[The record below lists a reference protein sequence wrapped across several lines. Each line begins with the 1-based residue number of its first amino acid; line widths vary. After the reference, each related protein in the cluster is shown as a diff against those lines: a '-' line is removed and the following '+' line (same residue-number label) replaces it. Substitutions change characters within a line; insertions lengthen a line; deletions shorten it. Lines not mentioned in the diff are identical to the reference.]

1 MTVRSSSC
9 GPQNGYSATS
19 IESIA
24 EGFMTSAAGDLADRF
39 HRRWLEENPFAAS
52 MYGIPGYDDLVPDES
67 EEGRQAWRA
76 EVGRFLQEAG
86 AIARGPLT
94 PADAVTLDC
103 TTEAAT
109 QELQSIDLARA
120 DYTVTAM
127 QYAGPATLMAVAA
140 RTVLIDPAAAEA
152 YLTRL
157 RRSGAWLDQ
166 IGERLR
172 AGAARGRLPVAP
184 LVEQAIG
191 WAEEVL
197 AAPAPGP
204 VLSPRPPQGWQRAAA
219 WEDERR
225 AIAGE
230 VVKPALAR
238 WLATVTELL
247 PRARPSEQ
255 AGLTWLPG
263 GEEDYTRAVRI
274 NTTLP
279 LSPEQ
284 LHQTGLDQ
292 IAALEDRA
300 LALGAGLGLGRLD
313 EVFAA
318 LRDSAGKIPPE
329 EAIRQA
335 AAAVRRAEARAAEFF
350 PAPLPPPCDVTPMPE
365 VVAMSGAAPHYTPP
379 RLDGGRPGTFWFNTE
394 RPTAGTGWDMEVV
407 AYHEA
412 VPGHHLQLSRLQLLT
427 SLPALQR
434 QRSFTVFSEGWG
446 LYAEQL
452 AEEAGLYA
460 DDRGLLGSVNTSLM
474 RAARLVV
481 DTGLHAFGWSRERA
495 LEFLVAH
502 VPMPPEFL
510 AAETDR
516 YVVMPGQALAYL
528 TGKLEILRIRDEA
541 RGRLGPAF
549 SLPAFHAAVL
559 DHGSLPMPALARSI
573 ANWLDGG
580 AGPGLP
586 GSDGH

>member
-1 MTVRSSSC
+1 
-9 GPQNGYSATS
+9 
-19 IESIA
+19 
-24 EGFMTSAAGDLADRF
+24 MTSARDLADRF
-39 HRRWLEENPFAAS
+39 HRRWLEANPFAAT
-52 MYGIPGYDDLVPDES
+52 MYGIPGYDDLLPDES
-67 EEGRQAWRA
+67 EEGQQAWRA
-76 EVGRFLQEAG
+76 EVGQFLREAEG
-86 AIARGPLT
+86 IARGPLT

-103 TTEAAT
+103 ATEAAT
-109 QELQSIDLARA
+109 QELQNIDLARA
-120 DYTVTAM
+120 EYTVTAM
-127 QYAGPATLMAVAA
+127 QYAGPATFLAVAA
-140 RTVLIDPAAAEA
+140 RTVLVDPAAAQA

-166 IGERLR
+166 IGGRLR
-172 AGAARGRLPVAP
+172 AGAGKGRLPVAP
-184 LVEQAIG
+184 LAEQAIT
-191 WAEEVL
+191 WAGEIL
-197 AAPAPGP
+197 AGPAPGP
-204 VLSPRPPQGWQRAAA
+204 VLSPRPPQGWPGAAG
-219 WEDERR
+219 WEEERR
-225 AIAGE
+225 AIAEE

-238 WLATVTELL
+238 WVATIRDLL

-255 AGLTWLPG
+255 AGLAWLPG
-263 GEEDYTRAVRI
+263 GKEDYARAVRI

-300 LALGAGLGLGRLD
+300 VELGAGLGLDGLG

-318 LRDSAGKIPPE
+318 LRDSAGNIPPE

-335 AAAVRRAEARAAEFF
+335 TVAVRRAEARAAEFF
-350 PAPLPPPCDVTPMPE
+350 PDPLPPPCDVTPMPQ
-365 VVAMSGAAPHYTPP
+365 VVATSGAAPHYTPP

-427 SLPALQR
+427 ALPDLQR

-460 DDRGLLGSVNTSLM
+460 DDRGLLGSISTSLM

-502 VPMPPEFL
+502 VPMPREFL

-528 TGKLEILRIRDEA
+528 TGKLEILRIREEA
-541 RGRLGPAF
+541 RQRLGPAF

-559 DHGSLPMPALARSI
+559 DHGSLPMPALGRSI
-573 ANWLDGG
+573 ANWLDGA
-580 AGPGLP
+580 AGPA
-586 GSDGH
+586 SDGH